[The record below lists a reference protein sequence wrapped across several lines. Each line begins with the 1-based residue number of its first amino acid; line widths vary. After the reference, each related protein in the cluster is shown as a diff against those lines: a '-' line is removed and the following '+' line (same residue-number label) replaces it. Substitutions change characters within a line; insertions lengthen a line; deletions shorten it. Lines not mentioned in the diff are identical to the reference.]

1 MSGIDNGA
9 CPPGHPVQLM
19 HLFYEVLYSVSD
31 IALDGGKFVFAQGD
45 PTGMLRSICI
55 P

>member
-1 MSGIDNGA
+1 
-9 CPPGHPVQLM
+9 M

-45 PTGMLRSICI
+45 PTGVLPFLPHPIKDG
-55 P
+55 